1 MDIGTGGA
9 GDGEIAATTARIL
22 LEVEAIGFRPEA
34 PFRFSSGW
42 ASPVY
47 IDCRALISFPRVRR
61 ALTAFAVAKITRE
74 IGFERLDVVAG
85 GETAGIPF
93 AAWIAEALMLPMAYV
108 RKQPRADGGTRI
120 EGDLPRGKRTLL
132 VEDLTSDGRSKIDFA
147 EALRAEGARVDHT
160 FVVFFYDIFPGVRER
175 LAEAG
180 LGLHHLATWRDVL
193 AEARAGGGFD
203 AGALREVEAFLDDPV
218 GWSAA
223 HGGRGAGEA

>member
-93 AAWIAEALMLPMAYV
+93 AALIAEPRMLPMAYV
-108 RKQPRADGGTRI
+108 R
-120 EGDLPRGKRTLL
+120 
-132 VEDLTSDGRSKIDFA
+132 
-147 EALRAEGARVDHT
+147 
-160 FVVFFYDIFPGVRER
+160 
-175 LAEAG
+175 
-180 LGLHHLATWRDVL
+180 
-193 AEARAGGGFD
+193 
-203 AGALREVEAFLDDPV
+203 
-218 GWSAA
+218 
-223 HGGRGAGEA
+223 